1 MTMDDI
7 SPQPTAPAQRW
18 GHFDLIRQLSR
29 TEQVFTWLALDH
41 RSKTEVVLCQP
52 RKPVMRQQIYDNWLQ
67 DISKITRL
75 RHPCMG
81 EMLDAGHHEG
91 QPYASYEYA
100 GFVSLVDRL
109 TTNQSDASVIDIAT
123 WAVDILDAL
132 AYAHESG
139 IAHRDLSLA
148 SVLIDTAGHAKLIG
162 LGVAVDDTNAADQS
176 GSAILQKHRADSEV
190 DLLMSGLLMYRL
202 LAGVPALDEADL
214 YKAALRVG
222 LEIVR
227 LPWTTPKPVPETLRA
242 IVNRATDRQKRQ
254 RYLNA
259 RTLLSALQA
268 WLKVNGKG
276 SVDPLALFL
285 DRIDAVGLLPS
296 RENAVQGSA
305 HLLKEELRVDDIVDI
320 MVQDP
325 AMCWELLRTVNMA
338 KYRSSSTEN
347 GVASMSRA
355 IVLIGQ
361 QGLRQVAGVLR
372 AWPGALESVKT
383 LKGQAEQQRSIEAL
397 RRQMNLTYAAGM
409 VARWLRPFNIGDD
422 EAMLAA
428 MSQRL
433 GQLLILYHYP
443 DESGQIETLMKP
455 VPSADPTA
463 KPTPG
468 MSRAVATGAVM
479 GIDPSDLTTALLKHW
494 GYPEA
499 LVQAACPLSTNV
511 SPKRPESPEDWLST
525 IASLSNELVNIEE
538 AQPANKSRA
547 WSDVVSRYAR
557 ATLTTQAE
565 MEAALYRALK
575 AADAALS
582 KKVFPDGPPQHQ
594 RATAHAAH

>member
-1 MTMDDI
+1 MTTEDV

-18 GHFDLIRQLSR
+18 GHFDLVRQLCR
-29 TEQVFTWLALDH
+29 TEQVFTWLALDN
-41 RSKTEVVLCQP
+41 RSNTEVLLCQP
-52 RKPVMRQQIYDNWLQ
+52 RKPVKNKQIYDNWLQ
-67 DISKITRL
+67 DVRKISRL

-81 EMLDAGHHEG
+81 EMLDAGQHEG
-91 QPYASYEYA
+91 QPYASYDCA
-100 GFVSLVDRL
+100 GLVSLVDRL
-109 TTNQSDASVIDIAT
+109 AGNQSDASMIDVVT

-148 SVLIDTAGHAKLIG
+148 SVLIDNAGHAKLIG
-162 LGVAVDDTNAADQS
+162 LGLTIVEASASDQL

-190 DLLMSGLLMYRL
+190 DLLMSGLLMHRL
-202 LAGVPALDEADL
+202 LAGLPALDEADL

-276 SVDPLALFL
+276 SIDPLALFL
-285 DRIDAVGLLPS
+285 DRINAVGLLPS

-305 HLLKEELRVDDIVDI
+305 QFLKEELRVDDIVDI

-325 AMCWELLRTVNMA
+325 AICWELIRTVNISR
-338 KYRSSSTEN
+338 YRSSSAED
-347 GVASMSRA
+347 GVSSMGRA

-361 QGLRQVAGVLR
+361 QGLRQVSGALR
-372 AWPGALESVKT
+372 AWPGALESGKS
-383 LKGQAEQQRSIEAL
+383 LKGHAEQERAIESL
-397 RRQMNLTYAAGM
+397 RQQLNLTYAAGL
-409 VARWLRPFNIGDD
+409 VARGLRPFNIGDD

-433 GQLLILYHYP
+433 GKLLILYHYP
-443 DESGQIETLMKP
+443 DESAQIEMLMRP
-455 VPSADPTA
+455 VPSSDPTA

-468 MSRAVATGAVM
+468 MSRAVATGAVL
-479 GIDPSDLTTALLKHW
+479 GIDASDLTTALLKHW
-494 GYPEA
+494 GYPDA
-499 LVQAACPLSTNV
+499 LVHAACPLSFTV
-511 SPKRPESPEDWLST
+511 SPKRPESTSDWLST
-525 IASLSNELVNIEE
+525 IASLANELVDIQE
-538 AQPANKSRA
+538 AQPNMKSKA
-547 WSDVVSRYAR
+547 WSEVVSRYAR
-557 ATLTTQAE
+557 ATVTTQVE
-565 MEAALYRALK
+565 MEISLYRALN
-575 AADAALS
+575 ASDATLC
-582 KKVFPDGPPQHQ
+582 KKMFPDGPPQQQ
-594 RATAHAAH
+594 RSAASAAH